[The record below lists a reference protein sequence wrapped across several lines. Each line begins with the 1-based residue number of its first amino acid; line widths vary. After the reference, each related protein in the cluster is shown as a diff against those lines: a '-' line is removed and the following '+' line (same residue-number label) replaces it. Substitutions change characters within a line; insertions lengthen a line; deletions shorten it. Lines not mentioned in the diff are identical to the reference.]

1 MIYGIKILNHYKF
14 LFLLFFLTLIS
25 CEGVILETDITD
37 QKVVLVAPYDKAQFF
52 STSVTFSWENVAD
65 ATKYRL
71 QIAKPNF
78 ENPLQIV
85 LDTIVTNNSFT
96 QQLPVADYE
105 WRVTAIN
112 SAYKTAFASR
122 FFTVVSNDNFE
133 DNTVVLSAP
142 VNNLVTKV
150 LDQNLKWTAI
160 IGATSYQ
167 VQIVDGSD
175 AVINDQIITASNL
188 SYSFPEG
195 NYSWKVRAIR
205 GTTQTLYSSRKI
217 LVDATKPNTAVLSS
231 PVNKSTTT
239 VSDIT
244 FKWNRVPIAGSAEKD
259 SIYVY
264 TDSALTTLQLK
275 SEVNNSFTKNLD
287 AGTYYWFLKSFDLA
301 GNSTEKSTVFN
312 FTIN

>member
-1 MIYGIKILNHYKF
+1 MIFGIKKLNHYKF
-14 LFLLFFLTLIS
+14 IFLLFFLALFS

-37 QKVVLVAPYDKAQFF
+37 RRVALVAPYDKAQFF
-52 STSVTFSWENVAD
+52 STSVTFSWVNVAD
-65 ATKYRL
+65 ATKYHL

-85 LDTIVTNNSFT
+85 LDTTITSNSFT
-96 QQLPVADYE
+96 QQLPVTDYE
-105 WRVTAIN
+105 WRVQAIN
-112 SAYKTAFASR
+112 SAYKTLFTSR

-133 DNTVVLSAP
+133 DNTVVLTSPA
-142 VNNLVTKV
+142 NNLVTKAQE
-150 LDQNLKWTAI
+150 QNIKWTAI
-160 IGATSYQ
+160 IGATNYQ

-175 AVINDQIITASNL
+175 AVINDQTITASNL

-195 NYSWKVRAIR
+195 NYFLKVRALN
-205 GTTQTLYSSRKI
+205 GTIKTLYSSRKI
-217 LVDATKPNTAVLSS
+217 LVDATKPNTAVLST
-231 PVNKSTTT
+231 PVDKSTTT
-239 VSDIT
+239 VNDIT
-244 FKWNRVPIAGSAEKD
+244 FKWNRVPIAGSTEKD

-264 TDSALTTLQLK
+264 TDSALTTLQFK

-301 GNSTEKSTVFN
+301 GNTSEKSTVFN